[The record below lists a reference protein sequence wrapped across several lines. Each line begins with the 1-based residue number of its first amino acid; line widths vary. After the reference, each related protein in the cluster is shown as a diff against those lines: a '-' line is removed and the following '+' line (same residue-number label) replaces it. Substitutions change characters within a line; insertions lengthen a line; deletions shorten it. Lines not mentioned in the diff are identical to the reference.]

1 MKGLEMPAVAF
12 KFLTDTKRHVCVET
26 HKLDASIHPTYAVK
40 EVVAG
45 FNRYSTEHI
54 KICLRFYDLT
64 SSLANHS
71 SINLE

>member
-1 MKGLEMPAVAF
+1 MTAVAI
-12 KFLTDTKRHVCVET
+12 KFVTDTKSHVCVET
-26 HKLDASIHPTYAVK
+26 HKLDASIHPNYAVK

-54 KICLRFYDLT
+54 SICLWFHDLT

-71 SINLE
+71 SLNLE